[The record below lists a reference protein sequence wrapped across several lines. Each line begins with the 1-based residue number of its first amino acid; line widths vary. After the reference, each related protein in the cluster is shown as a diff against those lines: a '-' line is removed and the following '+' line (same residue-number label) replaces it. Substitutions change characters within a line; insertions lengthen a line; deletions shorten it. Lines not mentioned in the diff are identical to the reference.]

1 MGLLK
6 PTAKVLDSLALTLG
20 DARVSVL
27 GVLQAVVVFVL
38 ALEAAVL
45 VSRFVEARA
54 ARAEH
59 LSPAM
64 RVLLTKGARF
74 GLYALAALLALSS
87 MGVSLTSLAV
97 VGGAVGVGI
106 GFGLQKIFSNLVSG
120 VILLLDKSIKPG
132 DIIVVGGNLGSIQT
146 LNARYALLRTLDGKE
161 ILVPNEELISG
172 QVINWTRTDS
182 TVRVA
187 VPVGVAYDADVR
199 LAMRLME
206 QAAAGVPRVRPAP

>member
-1 MGLLK
+1 
-6 PTAKVLDSLALTLG
+6 
-20 DARVSVL
+20 
-27 GVLQAVVVFVL
+27 
-38 ALEAAVL
+38 
-45 VSRFVEARA
+45 
-54 ARAEH
+54 
-59 LSPAM
+59 
-64 RVLLTKGARF
+64 
-74 GLYALAALLALSS
+74 

-120 VILLLDKSIKPG
+120 VILLQDKSIKPG
-132 DIIVVGGNLGSIQT
+132 DIIEVGGNLGSIQT

-187 VPVGVAYDADVR
+187 VPVGVAYDADVL

-206 QAAAGVPRVRPAP
+206 QAAAGVSRVLLGPPPRCLLMNFGESSVDLEMGAWITDPQNGLLSVRSEIYLAIWDLFRAHNIEIPFPQRDIHVKNLPGVEIKGEGKP